1 MIFLFLPAK
10 RQAASERRSRQTQKR
25 QSAEQTH
32 VTAATTGMATVQML
46 PESSASEPEK
56 NRRYTMQFIGYMQD
70 TASLPKTRT
79 VQMQP
84 RSSASEPG
92 KNRRHTMQFIGH
104 MQDTASLPKTH
115 MVQMLQRRQRQ
126 MYRRKRSWRGMAEMA
141 TQKPNA
147 SERRSRQA
155 QKGQDT
161 EQTHVA
167 AATAGMATVQMLPK
181 SSASEPGKNKTH
193 TMQFIGHM
201 QDTASLPKTHT
212 VQMLQRLK
220 RQMCRR
226 KRS

>member
-25 QSAEQTH
+25 QSAKQMH
-32 VTAATTGMATVQML
+32 VTAVTTGMATVQM
-46 PESSASEPEK
+46 
-56 NRRYTMQFIGYMQD
+56 Q
-70 TASLPKTRT
+70 PK
-79 VQMQP
+79 
-84 RSSASEPG
+84 SNASEPG

-115 MVQMLQRRQRQ
+115 TVQMLHRLKRQ
-126 MYRRKRSWRGMAEMA
+126 MCRRKRSWRGMAEMA

-155 QKGQDT
+155 RKGQSA

-167 AATAGMATVQMLPK
+167 AATAGMATVQMLPE

-201 QDTASLPKTHT
+201 QDTASLPKMRT
-212 VQMLQRLK
+212 VQMLQRRQ

-226 KRS
+226 KHS